1 MNTFTDIGSWDSD
14 GKYVEKYSDFLD
26 RLYTLPKSI
35 SDPVVVVSDDLIVQ
49 DCIDEIEKL
58 RDTMVEENVYSE
70 GIFSQGAAQSVHK
83 GILRIIGQVHRIKPK
98 DISDIGKMIALGCTA
113 LGMVGGLTTISIG
126 ASEKSKSIASKGMGI
141 LSILKGLK
149 K

>member
-1 MNTFTDIGSWDSD
+1 VNTFTDIGSWDSD

-83 GILRIIGQVHRIKPK
+83 GILRIIGQVHRIKH
-98 DISDIGKMIALGCTA
+98 DCTWLYCIGYGWWSDYYKYRCIREIQIYCIKGYGYIINLER
-113 LGMVGGLTTISIG
+113 I
-126 ASEKSKSIASKGMGI
+126 EKIDHS
-141 LSILKGLK
+141 
-149 K
+149 